1 MANFADFADAPEPSP
16 VDIAGD
22 AAGTSASAAAAA
34 ASPTNS
40 PVPYTKWYN
49 LHERYTL
56 NDFQQEGIILVI
68 IVFIVAVHLYGTG
81 ANRRKAKKLSTAITP
96 VLQKEYAS
104 VGFSAQNTQG
114 VDSQEL
120 AKKLLK
126 EKSPHQFTT
135 YATGRQN
142 VAFVDIHVNLVK
154 RYNPFVVLM
163 DHAMS
168 LFFDSMPA
176 PVERI
181 QTIVYPFDGKEALTV
196 PGQVPGAHEL
206 RKDSKSTY
214 DGFVWAIV
222 HKDTMKQ
229 LRDER
234 YDVSITSTKDNSKL
248 PNWVTVMTESAEITD
263 TLLTPELVSAVE
275 KVGDLLEHLIITDQ
289 PVDQPLALDDTT
301 PKKRLYL
308 SIKLPSSDDYST
320 VLPLFEY
327 FLRLPDFLVQSAHFR
342 PEVMRKVREIREETI
357 RKLQKADEE
366 RKAEERALEKE
377 KAKKLKREM
386 DLKGMDAKAQK
397 KYLEKEKEKEYRR
410 NQKRATVKA

>member
-1 MANFADFADAPEPSP
+1 MSLSSRDGQYPRRPLRRFKAIGITSTVWGRRLEHSKPHNCEHRTVINLLARFSDFADFADAPEPSP

-289 PVDQPLALDDTT
+289 PVDQPLA
-301 PKKRLYL
+301 
-308 SIKLPSSDDYST
+308 
-320 VLPLFEY
+320 
-327 FLRLPDFLVQSAHFR
+327 
-342 PEVMRKVREIREETI
+342 
-357 RKLQKADEE
+357 
-366 RKAEERALEKE
+366 
-377 KAKKLKREM
+377 
-386 DLKGMDAKAQK
+386 
-397 KYLEKEKEKEYRR
+397 
-410 NQKRATVKA
+410 